1 MGIVSRSIS
10 PVTKQASSNTPVSPN
25 ATGKS
30 LAGGASNQ
38 KPSDPNKPEE
48 QVSTPVAESNTPE
61 KSSIQSR
68 AGEPAVFERIAKENS
83 AMTDKLNQM
92 SASGPTN
99 SDALAGQ
106 LAAPNPMGSMS
117 MPPFP
122 TSKPSG
128 GSSGGGSSSAQKE
141 IKELKENF
149 TETINKQ
156 NKQLKGLKEQLDEK
170 NKQIAVLRQPNFGD
184 KEKKAEV
191 EAEGA
196 DKKKANAEADK
207 GDANKVNSED
217 SKIDTKEE
225 NSNSN
230 NYSFIVSFEDDDGAS
245 HIA

>member
-68 AGEPAVFERIAKENS
+68 AGEPAVFERIAKQNS

-106 LAAPNPMGSMS
+106 LAASNPMGGMS

-149 TETINKQ
+149 TETINNQ
-156 NKQLKGLKEQLDEK
+156 NKQLKGLKEQLSEK
-170 NKQIAVLRQPNFGD
+170 NKLIAELRPPKFGD
-184 KEKKAEV
+184 IDKKAE
-191 EAEGA
+191 
-196 DKKKANAEADK
+196 AEADK
-207 GDANKVNSED
+207 KDGS
-217 SKIDTKEE
+217 EE
-225 NSNSN
+225 NEKEKSEEQSKNTATVAILGINFSD
-230 NYSFIVSFEDDDGAS
+230 YDDVDTSQTA
-245 HIA
+245 

>member
-48 QVSTPVAESNTPE
+48 QVSTPVAESTTPE
-61 KSSIQSR
+61 KSSIQSQ
-68 AGEPAVFERIAKENS
+68 AGEPAVFKRIAQENS

-106 LAAPNPMGSMS
+106 LAASNPMGGMS

-128 GSSGGGSSSAQKE
+128 SSSGGRSSSAQKE

-170 NKQIAVLRQPNFGD
+170 NKQIVELRTPKFGD
-184 KEKKAEV
+184 KEKKAE
-191 EAEGA
+191 
-196 DKKKANAEADK
+196 AEADK

-225 NSNSN
+225 ISNKK